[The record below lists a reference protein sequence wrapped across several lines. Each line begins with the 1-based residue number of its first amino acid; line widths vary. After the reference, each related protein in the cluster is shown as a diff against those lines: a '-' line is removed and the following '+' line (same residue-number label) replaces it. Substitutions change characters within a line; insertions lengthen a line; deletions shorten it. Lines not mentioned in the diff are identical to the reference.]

1 MKKVFFASSMFVFVV
16 TGLSACGDCEVCTK
30 DSEPEV
36 RICEDD
42 YSTNVEY
49 SLALDARE
57 ANGYTCIL

>member
-1 MKKVFFASSMFVFVV
+1 MFVFVV